1 MATKG
6 YPGLVVVPPSARWIL
21 RRQLAHWTFIII
33 AVVWSVS
40 PSKVWV
46 PSSDKHG
53 NCQSGSRQGTS
64 ASFPRECDLQGQSF
78 TDEETQFRLGEF
90 AAAEA
95 SSGRNLA
102 GSYNPIPA
110 SYTTTLVT
118 QHYGDQKSLSN
129 LYGPAGRSSNRAIS
143 TSPGKA
149 MTASPVTKNG
159 TSTPSPDERLAQQG
173 DAFAQYRLGRLYA
186 QLGGPRAPESVSWYV
201 KASDGLQRLAEAGNG
216 QAMYV
221 LGVMYAYGRGVARDE
236 EQARLWLMQAVDQQ
250 VPAAHMV
257 LARLDGHRSTD
268 PR

>member
-21 RRQLAHWTFIII
+21 RRQLAHWTFIVF

-40 PSKVWV
+40 PSTVWV
-46 PSSDKHG
+46 PSVDKNG
-53 NCQSGSRQGTS
+53 DCQSDIGQGVS
-64 ASFPRECDLQGQSF
+64 ASVLRECVQQGQSF
-78 TDEETQFRLGEF
+78 SDETQFRLGEF

-95 SSGRNLA
+95 SPGGSLA
-102 GSYNPIPA
+102 GSHNWIPS
-110 SYTTTLVT
+110 SYSAQLVT
-118 QHYGDQKSLSN
+118 QHYGNHTSLGN

-143 TSPGKA
+143 TSSGKVLN
-149 MTASPVTKNG
+149 TSLTIQKEAS
-159 TSTPSPDERLAQQG
+159 SPSHDERLARQG
-173 DAFAQYRLGRLYA
+173 DAFAQYRLGRFYA

-236 EQARLWLMQAVDQQ
+236 EQARLWLMQAADQQ

-257 LARLDGHRSTD
+257 LARLDGHRSAD
-268 PR
+268 SR

>member
-21 RRQLAHWTFIII
+21 RRQLAHWTFIVF

-46 PSSDKHG
+46 PSLDKNG
-53 NCQSGSRQGTS
+53 DCQSDTGQGAS
-64 ASFPRECDLQGQSF
+64 ASVLRGCGQQGQSF
-78 TDEETQFRLGEF
+78 SEETQFRLGEF

-95 SSGRNLA
+95 SPGGSLA
-102 GSYNPIPA
+102 GSHNWIPS
-110 SYTTTLVT
+110 SYSAQLVT
-118 QHYGDQKSLSN
+118 QQYGNHTSLGN

-143 TSPGKA
+143 TSSGKVLN
-149 MTASPVTKNG
+149 TSLTIQKEAS
-159 TSTPSPDERLAQQG
+159 SPSHDERLARQG
-173 DAFAQYRLGRLYA
+173 DAFAQYRLGRFYA
-186 QLGGPRAPESVSWYV
+186 QLGGSRAPESVSWYV

-236 EQARLWLMQAVDQQ
+236 EQARLWLMQAADQQ
-250 VPAAHMV
+250 VPAAHIV
-257 LARLDGHRSTD
+257 LARLDGQRSAD